1 MIINKEI
8 KNYLLNYKLLI
19 DFQIILNMREISFF
33 FNNKH
38 RNTIYF
44 YFKNDQIVKY
54 NMFSIPI
61 FIFQ

>member
-33 FNNKH
+33 LITNIGIQF
-38 RNTIYF
+38 
-44 YFKNDQIVKY
+44 
-54 NMFSIPI
+54 I
-61 FIFQ
+61 FILKMIK